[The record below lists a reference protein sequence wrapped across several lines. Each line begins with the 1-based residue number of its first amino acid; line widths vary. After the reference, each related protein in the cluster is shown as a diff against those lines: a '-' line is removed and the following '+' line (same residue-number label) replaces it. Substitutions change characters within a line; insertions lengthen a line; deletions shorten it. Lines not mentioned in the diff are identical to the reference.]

1 VRYRI
6 VFVVGAIAVAL
17 VQADM
22 ASADMANAKRK
33 PHPRAIER
41 TVSVP
46 ATPGVNSMAPPRMI
60 EVQPGTWISSYGC
73 VMEDSQGRLT
83 DCSVN
88 DSR

>member
-6 VFVVGAIAVAL
+6 VFVVAAVA
-17 VQADM
+17 VAMVPADV
-22 ASADMANAKRK
+22 ASAKRK
-33 PHPRAIER
+33 SHPRSAER
-41 TVSVP
+41 TVSMP
-46 ATPGVNSMAPPRMI
+46 AAPGVNSMAPPRMI